1 VIIAMVAM
9 RMVNTAADEVVD
21 MVAVRDCLVAAAR
34 TMAVS
39 IAAMLRGAA
48 DRVQI
53 VDFNDV
59 LIGLSATGVEQ
70 MAVLQIIDMVS
81 MADSEVSAV
90 RAMLVCGAGH
100 AYLLPIVAPHQRG
113 HRASKDR

>member
-1 VIIAMVAM
+1 MVAM
-9 RMVNTAADEVVD
+9 RVVKPAVDEIVD
-21 MVAVRDCLVAAAR
+21 MVSMGDNLVAAAGA
-34 TMAVS
+34 MGVS
-39 IAAMLRGAA
+39 LAAMLRSAA
-48 DRVQI
+48 GRVKI
-53 VDFNDV
+53 ADLNHV

-81 MADSEVSAV
+81 MADGEVSAV
-90 RAMLVCGAGH
+90 GAMVMGGAGH